1 MMMTTTVE
9 LSRTFSRRNR
19 PSEGD
24 DWERY
29 LDVAARGRLTWS
41 DLHEQRIV
49 VVVGEAGIGKTT
61 EFKSETE
68 RLRRLGKAAFFIE
81 LNQLVD
87 SESWTLALG
96 QFVEAFNAWQQS
108 TEDGYFFLD
117 AVDEAR
123 LTSHAALKRALQ
135 VVNANLW
142 KHFPKVRVAISS
154 RLTDWSIQDVQLAVD
169 ELLVSPI
176 ELACRPRP
184 ELAAVPS
191 GKSAPVRIQEQLEE
205 EHTQPFV
212 AALAPLSL
220 SEAQKLADA
229 WLIPDTQ
236 EFWVAVRDGEY
247 EHLATRPLDLRWM
260 VEVWKAKRSLGT
272 YRELIEGSVANRLI
286 DTNPSYQVS
295 GAVLSPEQL
304 REGAELLAAATE
316 LSGRAYICCELISTP
331 PQDQV
336 APIEVLVKWKANDVA
351 RLLASALFDDAT
363 FGRVKFHHRTV
374 RAYLAAC
381 WLDRQLLAGAPLR
394 RVLSIFVTSP
404 FDEQVLIPSRRWA
417 FCWLAAI
424 NAKVREWLVRHFPE
438 MLLFDGDPEAWDRLS
453 ADAAFAH
460 YVQWLNDGHRPD
472 WYNNAAEYKRVGRA
486 LSRGQVA
493 THISDA
499 ELPMNV
505 KLILLPIVAHA
516 RLLDCSS
523 AVFNLYVDSPPGSR
537 EQLRALQTL
546 KGIATAKQRDAIKTS
561 LLASSYTSNEL
572 IAAALVVVGVTSLT
586 TAELTQSFMTA
597 ASEDEYGQGPM
608 ARAIT
613 QDILPEAAPP
623 TLNAILDAVLA
634 CLPVQGRLHEFN
646 KFQGSKPPRAW
657 LLDVLPTCLERLLSV
672 LGPTT
677 ATYPAIFLRA
687 AIYIELLRDGWYTDR
702 DLQSIRDLVA
712 NHPYFRWKL
721 ASDFSKTS
729 CISNLTTRM
738 CWSSCLVTFDAEDL
752 PELTSRANDASLPP
766 TERLFWFDIA
776 KEIAKGYLRKLAR
789 KQALAALIAGV
800 DAQARTNCIAIERAN
815 LASGLI
821 QQHGWKL
828 ERRKHEDEMRAR
840 LQGIVEN
847 VRSSIDHVRDASC
860 TDTLCWLVQYSLE
873 HSGRDDI
880 MSVDYNTIA
889 RDLGSHIAEALAE
902 GLKKIWQTIDPPDP
916 AEYSNGTLPWDAI
929 LAVAGL
935 HTTLSE
941 GQEVTALTEGD
952 AERAARLSVWEL
964 KRPPEWFYGLVASH
978 RETVEKA
985 LRPWIVAEAH
995 QNHRAS
1001 HLQRTLDLAL
1011 RSDSSVRAGLIEP
1024 LLPAVLKQQIPA
1036 AETFNELFS
1045 ALREDGLLSSRTIE
1059 QMCKTQLTT
1068 SRQTDELLSDTSWL
1082 RIWLHE
1088 NLHRAWNWFEK
1099 SLSSVESTAKAQV
1112 KQFVETLSDFKWLRT
1127 PLDDIAVDVLMKLHA
1142 LVSKHR
1148 TEEDAASDRA
1158 DTNTFAPS
1166 MTRLLE
1172 TIPGVLVGIPGAAA
1186 HQALIRLAVTETDP
1200 ITKVWLNG
1208 KVHEHA
1214 SLQASQA
1221 GSFDLRGLHSIG
1233 SPLSYEAQSAEQL
1246 FEQVIARLEELR
1258 TGMEEGPFSDR
1269 GLLQNGMKER
1279 LLQLWL
1285 AARLRDTPNG
1295 RFSVHRE
1302 EDVDADNE
1310 TDIQV
1315 SARNWNV
1322 CIEIKPVDA
1331 KRGYSAVSLT
1341 STIRDQLVGQYLKGF
1356 NSSHGILVLFR
1367 LDKKTW
1373 DIPGV
1378 GKRQTFSTLVRYLQD
1393 QADLIKASSSHVQK
1407 LVVFPFD
1414 CVLA

>member
-1 MMMTTTVE
+1 MTTTVE
-9 LSRTFSRRNR
+9 LTRTFSRRNKA
-19 PSEGD
+19 SEGDD

-29 LDVAARGRLTWS
+29 LDVTARGRLTWS
-41 DLHEQRIV
+41 DLHEQRVV

-96 QFVEAFNAWQQS
+96 PFVETYNAWEQS

-123 LTSHAALKRALQ
+123 LTSHAALKKALQ
-135 VVNANLW
+135 VVNANLR
-142 KHFPKVRVAISS
+142 KHFDKVRVAISS
-154 RLTDWSIQDVQLAVD
+154 RLTDWSIQDVQLTID
-169 ELLVSPI
+169 ELLISPI

-184 ELAAVPS
+184 ELAVIPS
-191 GKSAPVRIQEQLEE
+191 GKMATVRVQEKLEE
-205 EHTQPFV
+205 KRTQTYV
-212 AALAPLSL
+212 ASLAPLSL
-220 SEAQKLADA
+220 SEAQKLTDA
-229 WLIPDTQ
+229 WLVPDTQ
-236 EFWVAVRDGEY
+236 EFWVAVQDGEY

-260 VEVWKAKRSLGT
+260 AEVWRARRSLGT

-286 DTNPSYQVS
+286 DTNPSYHAS

-316 LSGRAYICCELISTP
+316 LSGRAYICCELISAP

-336 APIEVLVKWKANDVA
+336 APSEVLAKWKASDVA

-381 WLDRQLLAGAPLR
+381 WLDRQLLAGTPLH
-394 RVLSIFVTSP
+394 RVLSIFVASP
-404 FDEQVLIPSRRWA
+404 FDEQVLIPNRRWV

-424 NAKVREWLVRHFPE
+424 NTKVREWLVRYFPE

-453 ADAAFAH
+453 ADAAFAR
-460 YVQWLNDGHRPD
+460 YVLWLSDGHRPD
-472 WYNNAAEYKRVGRA
+472 WYNNSAEFKRVGRA
-486 LSRGQVA
+486 LSYGQLA
-493 THISDA
+493 KHISNA
-499 ELPMNV
+499 ELQTNV
-505 KLILLPIVAHA
+505 KLTLLPIVAHA

-523 AVFNLYVDSPPGSR
+523 AVCNLYADSPLGSR
-537 EQLRALQTL
+537 EQLRALQAL
-546 KGIATAKQRDAIKTS
+546 KGIATAEQRDAIKTL

-586 TAELTQSFMTA
+586 KAELARSFTTA
-597 ASEDEYGQGPM
+597 SSEDEYGQGPM

-613 QDILPEAAPP
+613 QEMLPDA
-623 TLNAILDAVLA
+623 TLQTSRAILEAVIV
-634 CLPVQGRLHEFN
+634 CLPVRTSAQEFN
-646 KFQGSKPPRAW
+646 KFHGEKPKRAW
-657 LLDVLPTCLERLLSV
+657 LFDVLPTCLERFLS
-672 LGPTT
+672 
-677 ATYPAIFLRA
+677 
-687 AIYIELLRDGWYTDR
+687 LLRSTTSHYPVICLQAALHIESLRHSWYANQDISSTHDK
-702 DLQSIRDLVA
+702 IA
-712 NHPYFRWKL
+712 NHPHLRWQL
-721 ASDFSKTS
+721 AVAFSKS
-729 CISNLTTRM
+729 SSISHLVTRM
-738 CWSSCLVTFDAEDL
+738 CMSDCLVTFGADDL
-752 PELTSRANDASLPP
+752 PCLTSRANDKHVPSA
-766 TERLFWFDIA
+766 ERQLWFEA
-776 KEIAKGYLRKLAR
+776 AREVAMGLRKQAR
-789 KQALAALIAGV
+789 KQALKALTVGV
-800 DAQARTNCIAIERAN
+800 DGQARLHRIATDRHEAATAIMRQRQWKKEHCAHEEER
-815 LASGLI
+815 LAGR
-821 QQHGWKL
+821 Q
-828 ERRKHEDEMRAR
+828 ED
-840 LQGIVEN
+840 IKK
-847 VRSSIDHVRDASC
+847 VRSEIDHVRDASYAG
-860 TDTLCWLVQYSLE
+860 TLCWLVQYSFE

-880 MSVDYNTIA
+880 MRVDYDTIA
-889 RDLGSHIAEALAE
+889 RDLGSDIAEALAE
-902 GLKKIWQTIDPPDP
+902 GLKKTWRNTDPPDP
-916 AEYSNGTLPWDAI
+916 AKFTNGTLPWDAI
-929 LAVAGL
+929 LALAGL
-935 HTTLSE
+935 HTMLSE
-941 GQEVTALTEGD
+941 GQDVTALTERD
-952 AERAARLSVWEL
+952 AGRAARLSVWEL

-978 RETVEKA
+978 KATVEKA
-985 LRPWIVAEAH
+985 LHPWIVAEAH
-995 QNHRAS
+995 QNHKAS
-1001 HLQRTLDLAL
+1001 HTQRTLDLAL

-1024 LLPAVLKQQIPA
+1024 LLPAVLKQKIPV

-1045 ALREDGLLSSRTIE
+1045 SLREDGLVPSRTVE
-1059 QMCKTQLTT
+1059 QMCKSQLTMN
-1068 SRQTDELLSDTSWL
+1068 RQTDGLLGDTSWL
-1082 RIWLHE
+1082 RVWLHE
-1088 NLHRAWNWFEK
+1088 NLHHAWSWFEK

-1127 PLDDIAVDVLMKLHA
+1127 PVDDTAVDVLMKLHA

-1148 TEEDAASDRA
+1148 SEEDAASDRA
-1158 DTNTFAPS
+1158 DKNTFAPS
-1166 MTRLLE
+1166 MTRLIE

-1186 HQALIRLAVTETDP
+1186 HRALIRLAVIETDP

-1214 SLQASQA
+1214 SLQATQA
-1221 GSFDLRGLHSIG
+1221 ANFDLRGLYSIG

-1246 FEQVIARLEELR
+1246 FEQVLARLEELR

-1269 GLLQNGMKER
+1269 GLLHKGIKEK

-1285 AARLRDTPNG
+1285 AARLRDTPSG
-1295 RFSVHRE
+1295 KFSVHRE

-1310 TDIQV
+1310 PDIQV
-1315 SARNWNV
+1315 SARSWNV

-1331 KRGYSAVSLT
+1331 ERSYSAVSLT

-1378 GKRQTFSTLVRYLQD
+1378 GKRQTFAALVRYLQS
-1393 QADLIKASSSHVQK
+1393 QADLIKANSSNVRE
-1407 LVVFPFD
+1407 LVVFPID
-1414 CVLA
+1414 CILV